1 MHCYVGTLLR
11 RARARAALSQRELA
25 RRAGTAQSV
34 VARIE
39 RGQTSPTWATLQR
52 LLGAA
57 GFELRAAVGECERV
71 TVSDAAHER
80 VMDSVTQAYMR
91 DVDRTL
97 LRENLR
103 KSVSERVASLGALQ
117 RLAAE
122 ARGAAKRSRCRS

>member
-1 MHCYVGTLLR
+1 MRDYVGTLLR
-11 RARARAALSQRELA
+11 RARTRAALSQRELA

-52 LLGAA
+52 LLRAA
-57 GFELRAAVGECERV
+57 GCELRATVGERANV
-71 TVSDAAHER
+71 PDAAHDR
-80 VMDSVTQAYMR
+80 VMDSVTQAYLR

-103 KSVSERVASLGALQ
+103 KSRSERVEALAALQ

-122 ARGAAKRSRCRS
+122 ARGAVKRSRRRS

>member
-1 MHCYVGTLLR
+1 MYGYVGTLLR

-39 RGQTSPTWATLQR
+39 LGQTSPTWATLQR
-52 LLGAA
+52 LVSAA
-57 GFELRAAVGECERV
+57 GCELRVALGERATV
-71 TVSDAAHER
+71 TDAAHAR
-80 VMDSVTQAYMR
+80 VTDPVTQAYLR

-103 KSVSERVASLGALQ
+103 KSASERVAALAALQ

-122 ARGAAKRSRCRS
+122 ARGASKRTGHRS

>member
-11 RARARAALSQRELA
+11 RARARADLSQRELA

-39 RGQTSPTWATLQR
+39 RGQTSPTWKTLQR
-52 LLGAA
+52 LLAAA
-57 GFELRAAVGECERV
+57 GYDLRAAVSERA
-71 TVSDAAHER
+71 TVSGCASDR
-80 VMDSVTQAYMR
+80 VLDSVTQAYLR

-103 KSVSERVASLGALQ
+103 KSVSERVAALAALQ

-122 ARGAAKRSRCRS
+122 ARGAVKRSRRRS

>member
-1 MHCYVGTLLR
+1 MNDCVGTLLR
-11 RARARAALSQRELA
+11 QARTRATLSQRELA

-39 RGQTSPTWATLQR
+39 RGQTSPTWSTLQR
-52 LLGAA
+52 LLEAA
-57 GFELRAAVGECERV
+57 GCELRAAVSKRA
-71 TVSDAAHER
+71 TVSGTAHDR
-80 VMDSVTQAYMR
+80 VRDPVTQAYLR

-103 KSVSERVASLGALQ
+103 KSVSERVASLAALQ

-122 ARGAAKRSRCRS
+122 ARGAAKRSWRRS

>member
-1 MHCYVGTLLR
+1 MHDYVGTLLR
-11 RARARAALSQRELA
+11 RARTGAALSQRELA

-57 GFELRAAVGECERV
+57 GCELRVAVGERASVPHAARDRV
-71 TVSDAAHER
+71 ADP
-80 VMDSVTQAYMR
+80 VTQAYLR

-97 LRENLR
+97 LRGNLQ
-103 KSVSERVASLGALQ
+103 KSVSERVEALVALQ
-117 RLAAE
+117 RLAVE
-122 ARGAAKRSRCRS
+122 ARGAVKRSRRRS

>member
-1 MHCYVGTLLR
+1 MQCYVGTLLR
-11 RARARAALSQRELA
+11 RARARATLSQRELA

-52 LLGAA
+52 LLRAA
-57 GFELRAAVGECERV
+57 GCELRLTVGERATVPDATHDRV
-71 TVSDAAHER
+71 TDP
-80 VMDSVTQAYMR
+80 VTQAYMR

-103 KSVSERVASLGALQ
+103 KSLSERVASLGALQ
-117 RLAAE
+117 RLATE
-122 ARGAAKRSRCRS
+122 ARGAAKRSRRWS

>member
-1 MHCYVGTLLR
+1 MHSYVGTLLR

-52 LLGAA
+52 LLRAA
-57 GFELRAAVGECERV
+57 GCELRAAVGERA
-71 TVSDAAHER
+71 TGPDAAHPR
-80 VMDSVTQAYMR
+80 VTDSVTQAYLR

-103 KSVSERVASLGALQ
+103 KSASERVASLAALQ

-122 ARGAAKRSRCRS
+122 ARGATKRSGRRS

>member
-11 RARARAALSQRELA
+11 RARGRAALSQRELA

-57 GFELRAAVGECERV
+57 GCELRAAVGERPMV
-71 TVSDAAHER
+71 PDAAH
-80 VMDSVTQAYMR
+80 DTDPVTQAYLR

-103 KSVSERVASLGALQ
+103 KSVSERVASLAALQ

-122 ARGAAKRSRCRS
+122 ARGAAKRPGRRS

>member
-1 MHCYVGTLLR
+1 MDDHVGTLLW

-52 LLGAA
+52 LLRAA
-57 GFELRAAVGECERV
+57 GCELRATLGERA
-71 TVSDAAHER
+71 TVPDAAHAR
-80 VMDSVTQAYMR
+80 VTDPVTKAYLR

-103 KSVSERVASLGALQ
+103 KSASERVASLAALQ

-122 ARGAAKRSRCRS
+122 ARGAAKRSGRRS

>member
-1 MHCYVGTLLR
+1 MHCYVGRLLR

-39 RGQTSPTWATLQR
+39 RGQSSPTWATLQR
-52 LLGAA
+52 LLEAA
-57 GFELRAAVGECERV
+57 GCELRAAVGERGSRAAHDRV
-71 TVSDAAHER
+71 T
-80 VMDSVTQAYMR
+80 DSVTQAYLR
-91 DVDRTL
+91 GVDRTL

-103 KSVSERVASLGALQ
+103 KSVSERVAALAALQ

-122 ARGAAKRSRCRS
+122 ARGAAKRSGRRS